1 MIIRLFPNGS
11 TRNRRLQTLHP
22 GRGATSD
29 AWNRVSMM
37 TLVFKA
43 ENRTAQLSAHP
54 QGYDWALLMWQWWN
68 EPQTQRR
75 AVIRYAK
82 MSFVNIFILG
92 YISSI
97 FFGISLLRKQS
108 SPPAQRLS
116 CLYIWRFS
124 YMDAI
129 CIVDFRKRQAA
140 KYRNCA
146 AQKNCSPV
154 SLNITLVSLNSTPV
168 RRVRLA

>member
-1 MIIRLFPNGS
+1 MSTRPSHQRIRFFNNFKFLQSWNREWILFSLLRNMIIRLFPNGS

-68 EPQTQRR
+68 EQQTQRR

-108 SPPAQRLS
+108 SPACSEAFLLIHLEVF
-116 CLYIWRFS
+116 LYGCNMHS
-124 YMDAI
+124 GL
-129 CIVDFRKRQAA
+129 
-140 KYRNCA
+140 
-146 AQKNCSPV
+146 P
-154 SLNITLVSLNSTPV
+154 
-168 RRVRLA
+168 